1 MEKIIFTKF
10 EYQNIQDS
18 LIDKRNKKIF
28 NYLIENGIVS
38 KVPHAIRN
46 PLCDDIRQLYYIS
59 LQVTERCNLRCKHCY
74 ASAGEAL
81 YDNELSTNQLKEIIE
96 KASSFSK
103 TKECNLLISEELK
116 LGNIREKSFKDIW
129 LYSDL
134 KKTLGDLTV
143 DEFENCKNCEI
154 RYFCGGGCRGTAFN
168 SSGNIM
174 SSPPNCQEKKKTIY
188 SYLWD
193 FADKDNLFDLL
204 RKV

>member
-1 MEKIIFTKF
+1 VIIL
-10 EYQNIQDS
+10 Y
-18 LIDKRNKKIF
+18 
-28 NYLIENGIVS
+28 IVIIS
-38 KVPHAIRN
+38 TFLNDHF
-46 PLCDDIRQLYYIS
+46 LTFLYY
-59 LQVTERCNLRCKHCY
+59 H
-74 ASAGEAL
+74 L
-81 YDNELSTNQLKEIIE
+81 Y
-96 KASSFSK
+96 
-103 TKECNLLISEELK
+103 EELK